1 VSLFGKKKET
11 VTGPGPAAGHPYRES
26 SEIIPQP
33 LEPSLPRVVVADM
46 SRRIV
51 RTEHAII
58 IEELQEV
65 KDGLGRVT
73 KIWTSVWSTPSKKEQ
88 ERREEEVRAGG
99 GLWYGEIRSLPPHLA
114 LWMLDQIEALQR
126 LAYATLTH

>member
-1 VSLFGKKKET
+1 MSLFGKKKET

-51 RTEHAII
+51 RAEHAII
-58 IEELQEV
+58 IEELQDV
-65 KDGLGRVT
+65 KDALGKVT
-73 KIWTSVWSTPSKKEQ
+73 KTWTSVWSTPTREEQ
-88 ERREEEVRAGG
+88 KRREEELRAGDRN
-99 GLWYGEIRSLPPHLA
+99 WYGEIRNLPPHLA

-126 LAYATLTH
+126 LAYASLTR